1 MATGATEWVWENSRA
16 SNGSLI
22 VLLAIADECG
32 EGEFTEMKIAD
43 LASKCRLSDR
53 AVRMAVKDLE
63 GLGELAVETARGTVS
78 RYAPR
83 QNLPDPPAKSAGP
96 AKSAPRQNLPD
107 PLKEPQVN
115 GTPAKS
121 AGHQISDALN
131 GSVVSG
137 KRSKPRR
144 SSDAPRPDVD
154 RLCEH
159 LANQIEANGSRR
171 PVVNDR
177 WRNAARLMIDV
188 DGRTEEQ
195 IRGCIDWSQKHHF
208 WHRNILSMEKL
219 RTQYDRLFLEAKA
232 EREKQARP
240 RQSRQQETDEQ
251 YANALKR
258 IAAREAAANDP
269 LRNGG
274 PRPLHQISLPRAAD

>member
-1 MATGATEWVWENSRA
+1 MSTGATKWVWSNSRA

-32 EGEFTEMKIAD
+32 EGEFTEMSVAD
-43 LASKCRLSDR
+43 LMAKCRLSDR

-63 GLGELAVETARGTVS
+63 ALGELAVESRRGGLS

-83 QNLPDPPAKSAGP
+83 QILPDHPGKYCTP

-107 PLKEPQVN
+107 LLEEPQVS

-121 AGHQISDALN
+121 AGPKISDALDL

-154 RLCEH
+154 RLCER
-159 LANQIEANGSRR
+159 LADRIEANGSKR

-177 WRNAARLMIDV
+177 WRNAARLMLDA
-188 DGRTEEQ
+188 DGRTEEEV
-195 IRGCIDWSQKHHF
+195 RGCIDWSQQHHF

-219 RTQYDRLFLEAKA
+219 RAQYDRLLLDAKA
-232 EREKQARP
+232 EQKTKP
-240 RQSRQQETDEQ
+240 RRSRQPDESDYDEQ
-251 YANALKR
+251 RR
-258 IAAREAAANDP
+258 IARELD
-269 LRNGG
+269 R
-274 PRPLHQISLPRAAD
+274 QESMK